1 MMKIATLGRG
11 HAGRLALALL
21 MLTLLPACSLLG
33 RGEPT
38 PPPLRP
44 TVGGVTPRVAWSAS
58 IGSGGVG
65 FQPVVVGEAVFAAA
79 ADGTVVRFEAGSGK
93 VVWRVSVGQ
102 TLSAGVGA
110 SEAIAVVA
118 SRDGEVIALNAA
130 DGRQLWKVAAGTEV
144 LSSPSVGLNTVL
156 VRVGEK
162 ILALEAAD
170 GKTRWSWQR
179 ALPTLVL
186 RQPSPVAIASMPTA
200 DGLVSLA
207 FAGLPGGRL
216 VALNLESGALR
227 WEIAI
232 AQPRGTNEIER
243 ISDVLG
249 RPWIDGRQVCA
260 SAYQGR
266 VACHDAVSG
275 APIWSRDLPAWSG
288 LAVDPRFAFVAD
300 DRGNLLALRRETGEQ
315 VWRQE
320 ALSMRRLSQPLSS
333 GGSVLIADR
342 DGIVHW
348 FSREAG
354 TVQARRD
361 LNGGPIQSPPI
372 AAGNLAIVQTMRG
385 SVFGLATD

>member
-1 MMKIATLGRG
+1 MTKIATLGRAQ
-11 HAGRLALALL
+11 AGRLAMALL
-21 MLTLLPACSLLG
+21 MLTLLPACSWLG
-33 RGEPT
+33 RGDPT
-38 PPPLRP
+38 PPPLPP
-44 TVGGVTPRVAWSAS
+44 TVGGVSPRVAWSAS
-58 IGSGGVG
+58 IGNGGVG

-207 FAGLPGGRL
+207 FAGLPGGDWSHSISNRVRCAGRL
-216 VALNLESGALR
+216 PLHSRAEPMRSNGFPMCSVAPGSMGAK
-227 WEIAI
+227 
-232 AQPRGTNEIER
+232 
-243 ISDVLG
+243 
-249 RPWIDGRQVCA
+249 
-260 SAYQGR
+260 SA
-266 VACHDAVSG
+266 HP
-275 APIWSRDLPAWSG
+275 PIRAGLPATMLSAG
-288 LAVDPRFAFVAD
+288 PRFGHATYRPG
-300 DRGNLLALRRETGEQ
+300 RG
-315 VWRQE
+315 
-320 ALSMRRLSQPLSS
+320 SQLTHGLPLSPTIEAISSPCGARPANRS
-333 GGSVLIADR
+333 GV
-342 DGIVHW
+342 
-348 FSREAG
+348 
-354 TVQARRD
+354 RRPFQCVGCRN
-361 LNGGPIQSPPI
+361 LCP
-372 AAGNLAIVQTMRG
+372 AAVRC
-385 SVFGLATD
+385 

>member
-1 MMKIATLGRG
+1 MMKIVTLGR
-11 HAGRLALALL
+11 AQSGRLAVALL
-21 MLTLLPACSLLG
+21 MLTLLPACSWLG

-38 PPPLRP
+38 PPPLPP
-44 TVGGVTPRVAWSAS
+44 TVGGVNPRVAWSAS
-58 IGSGGVG
+58 IGNGGVG
-65 FQPVVVGEAVFAAA
+65 FQPVGVGEAVFAAA

-93 VVWRVSVGQ
+93 VVWRVSAGH

-110 SEAIAVVA
+110 SEAIVVVA
-118 SRDGEVIALNAA
+118 SRDGEVIALNSA

-144 LSSPSVGLNTVL
+144 LSSPSVGLNTVV

-179 ALPTLVL
+179 PLPTLVL

-200 DGLVSLA
+200 DGPVSLA

-227 WEIAI
+227 WGIAV

-243 ISDVLG
+243 IADVLG
-249 RPWIDGRQVCA
+249 RPWVDGRQVCA

-266 VACHDAVSG
+266 VACHDAVTG
-275 APIWSRDLPAWSG
+275 APVWSRDLPAWSG

-342 DGIVHW
+342 DGLVHW

-354 TVQARRD
+354 AVQARRD